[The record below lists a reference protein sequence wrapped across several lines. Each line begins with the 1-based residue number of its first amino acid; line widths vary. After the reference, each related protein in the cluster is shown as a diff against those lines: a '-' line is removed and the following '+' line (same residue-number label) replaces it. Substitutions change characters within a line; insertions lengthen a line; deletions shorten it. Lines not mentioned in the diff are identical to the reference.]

1 VRRYRDD
8 KAPADADTLDA
19 IRALLPRA
27 RRSS

>member
-8 KAPADADTLDA
+8 KAPVDADTLDA

-27 RRSS
+27 RR